1 MSIACANLSTRTHA
15 HSQASG
21 VDQTM
26 VLQMLMIG
34 AKGKLMIEGKFDPNF
49 QVYLQQKDLRLAQ
62 ALAEK
67 VEVPAPI
74 TAAANAQYIRAKQ
87 LGLADND
94 FASVIKAYE
103 KP

>member
-1 MSIACANLSTRTHA
+1 M
-15 HSQASG
+15 
-21 VDQTM
+21 
-26 VLQMLMIG
+26 
-34 AKGKLMIEGKFDPNF
+34 
-49 QVYLQQKDLRLAQ
+49 YLQQKDLRLAQ